1 MPTVDFVQR
10 HRDSYGGNP
19 SGLQSILARRY
30 QGLSVAQ
37 KDIGYYSPALA
48 KRIRDNA
55 FAWERE
61 RAAKPIEIRQSTP
74 DPIYF
79 FNASTETIPA
89 YGCIQKVGTETID
102 GQSIIKVDRPIDY
115 TASVM
120 GPFLLNGPA
129 EVAANGLGT
138 AQWGPIFRA
147 RKDSSKGC
155 LFTFIGD
162 DEESDDLIK
171 VIACETPLLAVA
183 GSGIGANSSGTVTAK
198 QPASGNW
205 TAGTITYTA
214 WNPTGVAIASAA
226 SVLLFPVDA
235 KWLAVELC

>member
-1 MPTVDFVQR
+1 M
-10 HRDSYGGNP
+10 
-19 SGLQSILARRY
+19 A
-30 QGLSVAQ
+30 
-37 KDIGYYSPALA
+37 KEIGVYTPKQA
-48 KRIRDNA
+48 KRIWESVQA
-55 FAWERE
+55 FERMGSTS
-61 RAAKPIEIRQSTP
+61 AAMAIPYTP
-74 DPIYF
+74 TPIYF
-79 FNASTETIPA
+79 VNRSTATIPA
-89 YGCIQKVGTETID
+89 YGCVQMNGASEID
-102 GQSIIKVDRPIDY
+102 GTSYIEVTRPFDY
-115 TASVM
+115 SNSVM
-120 GPFLLNGPA
+120 GPFLLNGPG
-129 EVAANGLGT
+129 ECLPDEIGT
-138 AQWGPIFRA
+138 AQWGPIFQA
-147 RKDSSKGC
+147 KKDSSTYSTGTRMGPVESSFDLSKGC

-162 DEESDDLIK
+162 DEQSDDLIK

>member
-1 MPTVDFVQR
+1 M
-10 HRDSYGGNP
+10 
-19 SGLQSILARRY
+19 A
-30 QGLSVAQ
+30 
-37 KDIGYYSPALA
+37 KEIGAYTPKQA
-48 KRIRDNA
+48 KRIWESVQA
-55 FAWERE
+55 FERMG
-61 RAAKPIEIRQSTP
+61 STSATMAIP
-74 DPIYF
+74 YTPTPIYF
-79 FNASTETIPA
+79 VNKSTATIPA
-89 YGCIQKVGTETID
+89 YGCIQMNGASEID
-102 GQSIIKVDRPIDY
+102 GTTYIEVTRPFDY
-115 TASVM
+115 SNSVM
-120 GPFLLNGPA
+120 GPFLLNGPG
-129 EVAANGLGT
+129 ECLPDEIGT

-147 RKDSSKGC
+147 KKDSSTYLTGTRMGPVESSFNLSKGC

-162 DEESDDLIK
+162 DEQEDDLIK

-183 GSGIGANSSGTVTAK
+183 GSGIGANTSGTVTAK

>member
-1 MPTVDFVQR
+1 
-10 HRDSYGGNP
+10 
-19 SGLQSILARRY
+19 
-30 QGLSVAQ
+30 VA
-37 KDIGYYSPALA
+37 KEIGVYTPKQA
-48 KRIRDNA
+48 KRIWESVQA
-55 FAWERE
+55 FERMGSTS
-61 RAAKPIEIRQSTP
+61 AAMAIPYTP
-74 DPIYF
+74 TPIYF
-79 FNASTETIPA
+79 VNRSTATIPA
-89 YGCIQKVGTETID
+89 YGCVQMNGASEID
-102 GQSIIKVDRPIDY
+102 GTSYIEVTRPFDY
-115 TASVM
+115 SNSVV
-120 GPFLLNGPA
+120 GPFLLNGPG
-129 EVAANGLGT
+129 ECLPDEIGT
-138 AQWGPIFRA
+138 AQWGPVFRA
-147 RKDSSKGC
+147 TKDSATYSTGTRMGPVESSFDLSKGC

-162 DEESDDLIK
+162 DEQDDDLIK